1 MIRLRLQIWGKIITE
16 VMCPSYCILLGS
28 AEYWH
33 GLLQVALI
41 FITQLKGLLLGFF
54 WSYYISCS
62 IIFSLQS
69 AMSGP
74 HSRRRELIFTSSREN
89 YQAIFEHM
97 FKLPQWTLN
106 ISGEIHIL
114 KYANGRF
121 LPRLLA
127 LISGSCLQKLLLW
140 YSNGG
145 GFILLLYLLS
155 YELEFS
161 IRNCSSDLFMHVFI
175 QSCFSME
182 LLIFLALD

>member
-16 VMCPSYCILLGS
+16 VMCPSYCIILGS

-41 FITQLKGLLLGFF
+41 FITQLRGLLLGFF

-69 AMSGP
+69 TMSGP

-97 FKLPQWTLN
+97 FKLPQWTFT
-106 ISGEIHIL
+106 ISGEILIL
-114 KYANGRF
+114 KYAN
-121 LPRLLA
+121 
-127 LISGSCLQKLLLW
+127 
-140 YSNGG
+140 
-145 GFILLLYLLS
+145 ILLQLKVSSSTFSTHQWILPAEIIAMIFKWWWFYITPISFVLWIGIFNKKLFFRFIYACIYSIMFLL
-155 YELEFS
+155 
-161 IRNCSSDLFMHVFI
+161 
-175 QSCFSME
+175 
-182 LLIFLALD
+182 